1 MERVTIAMTATPPY
15 DFELTA
21 AAATSFRGHYA
32 TEIFQDGIFHRL
44 LDLGDNRLCLASV
57 RSLGTIDSPHLQI
70 ELAGAA
76 LDEDAV
82 TEARRQVSWILGLD
96 QDLTPFYNM
105 ALRDTTL
112 ATLVQEMKGL
122 HIPQTV
128 SVYEALVLAILE
140 QQVNSHV
147 ARMLCNLLIQTFGPS
162 LEAAGITYY
171 AFPRPETLVR
181 AGVEGLRSIK
191 SSARKA
197 QYILAIADRVAS
209 GELDLEGLHSRPDDD
224 VVNTLISIRGVGL
237 WTAQW
242 LLIQALGRPDGFP
255 HSDLA
260 LQRTLGTLLKSG
272 TPLRPEEALKCSRC
286 WSPFRSYVTTYLF
299 AAIRSGRLVLL
310 SPDGELKS

>member
-1 MERVTIAMTATPPY
+1 MEQVTFATTATPPY

-44 LDLGDNRLCLASV
+44 LDLGNNHLCLASV
-57 RSLGTIDSPHLQI
+57 CFLGTIESPHLQI
-70 ELAGAA
+70 ELTGAA
-76 LDEDAV
+76 LNENAV
-82 TEARRQVSWILGLD
+82 SEARRQVSWILGLD
-96 QDLTPFYNM
+96 QDLAPFYSM

-112 ATLVQEMKGL
+112 ATLVREMNGL

-147 ARMLCNLLIQTFGPS
+147 ARMLCNLLVQTFGPS
-162 LEAAGITYY
+162 LEVAGITYH
-171 AFPRPETLVR
+171 AFPRPETLVA

-191 SSARKA
+191 FSTRKA
-197 QYILAIADRVAS
+197 QYILDIADKVAS
-209 GELDLEGLHSRPDDD
+209 GELNLEDLRSHPDDY
-224 VVNTLISIRGVGL
+224 VINALISIRGVGL

-255 HSDLA
+255 HGDLA
-260 LQRTLGTLLKSG
+260 LQRTLGILLKGGTLLQ
-272 TPLRPEEALKCSRC
+272 PEEALEYSRR

-299 AAIRSGRLVLL
+299 AAIRSSRLAIL
-310 SPDGELKS
+310 SPGDKFRA